1 MVDIDAS
8 TAALASRLNLDP
20 PSSAPQRAVV
30 VPLHVQ
36 SQCHG
41 YRSSSAFPMGVQHG
55 VEVLH
60 LPQAGFNPGFTPG
73 AQAMVLPPGGVDWG
87 AMSSQPP
94 GGEPCY
100 QGFPGY
106 PVGAGELTS
115 QGVFKRAWTAEEDA
129 KLLQLGKDHGAQSW
143 SVIADKLPGRVGK
156 QCRERYKLAP
166 TPTTPIAHTR
176 RDSAGACY
184 SIAPHTPEVSS

>member
-1 MVDIDAS
+1 MTTTQRPLREVGSITGNSLAVMVDIDAS

-36 SQCHG
+36 PQCHG

-60 LPQAGFNPGFTPG
+60 LQQAGFNPGLTPG
-73 AQAMVLPPGGVDWG
+73 AQAMVLPPGAVDWG

-94 GGEPCY
+94 RGEPCGY
-100 QGFPGY
+100 PGYPGY
-106 PVGAGELTS
+106 PVGAGQLTS
-115 QGVFKRAWTAEEDA
+115 QVVFKRAWTAEEDA
-129 KLLQLGKDHGAQSW
+129 KLLQLVKDHGAQSW

-166 TPTTPIAHTR
+166 TPR
-176 RDSAGACY
+176 R
-184 SIAPHTPEVSS
+184 